1 MRVSKLPASQQLV
14 GTVTPALAQPR
25 TLALPLPT
33 VCHLLGMGISCALRD
48 FANLP
53 CHCPITHPWHVHG
66 CRPTCKLYALSG
78 IMRK

>member
-14 GTVTPALAQPR
+14 GTVTPALDQPR

-48 FANLP
+48 LTNLP
-53 CHCPITHPWHVHG
+53 CHCPITHLQGTSVLLAAS
-66 CRPTCKLYALSG
+66 R
-78 IMRK
+78 